1 LLHPPPPTWTVKKQR
16 ILAAVYTQRTTL
28 PKRPARWRF
37 LSLGTLRQRLFHRA
51 GRLIHPGGEL
61 TLELNANAAV
71 QAEFTRYL
79 DAMTT

>member
-1 LLHPPPPTWTVKKQR
+1 MSDQVSGTGDQQAGIGDQAELESAIKLSW
-16 ILAAVYTQRTTL
+16 TQRSSWAGV
-28 PKRPARWRF
+28 R
-37 LSLGTLRQRLFHRA
+37 SLFHRA